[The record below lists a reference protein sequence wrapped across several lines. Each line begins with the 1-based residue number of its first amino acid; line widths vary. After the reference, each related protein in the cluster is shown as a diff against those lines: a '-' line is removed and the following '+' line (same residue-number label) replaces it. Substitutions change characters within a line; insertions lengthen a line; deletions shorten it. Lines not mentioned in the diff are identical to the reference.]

1 MTWVGAR
8 QRLANACVIVPQILA
23 DQAQTLPSCARGSLI
38 ADAQLTSTGVAVV
51 TLTPVDEPPCLIV
64 KIPTTTTALEG
75 LTRESAVL
83 VALHGVER
91 LGDWRSRLPRACA
104 SGTALGQSFRA
115 DAALPGRSAAERVD
129 GEAAAIPLQ
138 EAAAAS
144 IHVLHRS
151 TATSVVVDRAVAER
165 WVDVQL
171 YDLNRHF
178 GRRRAGHL
186 TRLRDE
192 LHRAVIG
199 RTFSATWIH
208 GDYWLGNV
216 LVAETSPQPGGIVD
230 WDDAAAGELPLHDVL
245 HLLLYTRRLV
255 TGEEIGSI
263 VCRQLAR
270 GQWSASERR
279 LLERYGSWCHD
290 GALSDRHAVLL
301 YWLRHVALHAR
312 QQRDRPGP
320 RYRLWERRNVHS
332 VLGAAW
338 S

>member
-1 MTWVGAR
+1 MTWVDAR
-8 QRLANACVIVPQILA
+8 QRLANACVIVPHILA
-23 DQAQTLPSCARGSLI
+23 DQARTLPSCARGSQI

-51 TLTPVDEPPCLIV
+51 TLAPVDEPPCLIV
-64 KIPTTTTALEG
+64 KVPTTTTALEG
-75 LTRESAVL
+75 LTRETAVL

-91 LGDWRSRLPRACA
+91 LGDWRTRLPRACA
-104 SGTALGQSFRA
+104 SGTVLGQSFRA
-115 DAALPGRSAAERVD
+115 DAALPGRSAAEHVN
-129 GEAAAIPLQ
+129 GEAAATRLR
-138 EAAAAS
+138 ETAAAS
-144 IHVLHRS
+144 IHVLHRA
-151 TATSVVVDRAVAER
+151 TAASVVADRAVAER

-171 YDLNRHF
+171 HDLNRHVG
-178 GRRRAGHL
+178 GRWAGHL
-186 TRLRDE
+186 TRLRNE

-199 RTFSATWIH
+199 QTFSATWIH

-216 LVAETSPQPGGIVD
+216 LVAEPSAQPDGIVD
-230 WDDAAAGELPLHDVL
+230 WDDAAHGELPLHDVL

-255 TGEEIGSI
+255 TGQEIGSI

-270 GQWSASERR
+270 GEWSASERR
-279 LLERYGSWCHD
+279 LLERYGSWCHG

-312 QQRDRPGP
+312 QQPDRPGP

-332 VLGAAW
+332 VLAAAW